1 MRDSKFVFVS
11 VDSLYY
17 SLHKTILKR
26 SGSYIKSFKW
36 LRGKGVT
43 KNPKNENDNN
53 CFQYAVTIALNHQNI
68 ENHPQK
74 MSNIEP
80 FINQYN
86 WEDIDFPS
94 QQKDWKKFEQ
104 NKMTIGLNILFVPHN
119 TKQ

>member
-1 MRDSKFVFVS
+1 
-11 VDSLYY
+11 
-17 SLHKTILKR
+17 
-26 SGSYIKSFKW
+26 
-36 LRGKGVT
+36 
-43 KNPKNENDNN
+43 
-53 CFQYAVTIALNHQNI
+53 
-68 ENHPQK
+68 

-104 NKMTIGLNILFVPHN
+104 NKMTIGLNILFVSHN

>member
-1 MRDSKFVFVS
+1 
-11 VDSLYY
+11 
-17 SLHKTILKR
+17 
-26 SGSYIKSFKW
+26 
-36 LRGKGVT
+36 
-43 KNPKNENDNN
+43 
-53 CFQYAVTIALNHQNI
+53 
-68 ENHPQK
+68 